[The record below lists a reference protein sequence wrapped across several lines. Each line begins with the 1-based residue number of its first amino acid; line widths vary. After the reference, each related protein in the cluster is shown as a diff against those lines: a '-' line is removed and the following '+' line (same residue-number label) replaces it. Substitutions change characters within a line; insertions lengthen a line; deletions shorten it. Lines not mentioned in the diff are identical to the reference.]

1 MAISYK
7 KATTTTL
14 KVKGT
19 LDIDRGIID
28 VDGEEKSVL
37 TLLSDFDGA
46 FIEITAKFKDEIDLD
61 EPVESDEDEE

>member
-14 KVKGT
+14 KVKGV
-19 LDIDRGIID
+19 ID
-28 VDGEEKSVL
+28 VDRGVIDVEGTGEEKNIM

-46 FIEITAKFKDEIDLD
+46 FIEITAKFKDEVDLD
-61 EPVESDEDEE
+61 EPVKDEE

>member
-14 KVKGT
+14 KVKGV
-19 LDIDRGIID
+19 ID
-28 VDGEEKSVL
+28 VDRGVIDVEGPGEEKNIM

-46 FIEITAKFKDEIDLD
+46 FIEITAKFKDEVDLD
-61 EPVESDEDEE
+61 EPVEDEE